1 MSLALADSSPLDYQ
15 SEVLSLYFLPC
26 KNRYYDPC
34 VTLPPRDPR
43 IEEKDQ
49 FPPRA
54 VACVPGAL
62 GKLSIPPSTCS
73 PDKPYV
79 FIWHCQTLGT
89 QGEEGQVPAHTS
101 SVREQDLPR
110 ALPHKYGKE
119 CLGPWECGL
128 QSSHLCPVYQG
139 GLQGRGASSHRK
151 TAVGQA
157 PSLRGRQGERKNNAC
172 PKDIYTLIPRS

>member
-1 MSLALADSSPLDYQ
+1 MLPCTPSSAMWDPRPASPAQTDESSHCRAPLGAPLFVIETESCSPVPFTSVHKAGGPGKALHPAQHLLPRQTLCVYLALPD
-15 SEVLSLYFLPC
+15 
-26 KNRYYDPC
+26 
-34 VTLPPRDPR
+34 TRDPGR
-43 IEEKDQ
+43 
-49 FPPRA
+49 RRS
-54 VACVPGAL
+54 G
-62 GKLSIPPSTCS
+62 
-73 PDKPYV
+73 
-79 FIWHCQTLGT
+79 
-89 QGEEGQVPAHTS
+89 PAHTS